1 MMAQFLLFFRTGYR
15 SLLVHKF
22 RSFLSVL
29 GIVCG
34 VMAVM
39 SMISTGEG
47 AKQEVLSRIEKMGL
61 KNIYIRQ
68 VALTEELQKQIDER
82 KSYGLSLFDVERLQ
96 LSTPAIVQIGAVME
110 PLLTPVGTGSD
121 ITPKIIKCTGNY
133 GELLG
138 LKMKE
143 GRFLGEQDSY
153 NDNLV
158 CVLGSSLADRL
169 KRGGQIGQHIRM
181 NDHLYKV
188 VGIITHYDINTMQ
201 TTKVSNEDFN
211 NMIFL
216 PLNIPKNSNNVYP
229 SSDSH
234 SSLVQI
240 IVEVDSRENVESVV
254 RLIRRTLALSHNN
267 VLDYNL
273 IVPLELLSQSLGTQ
287 RIFNLVLV
295 VIGGI
300 SLLVGGIGIMNIMLA
315 TVTERKREI
324 GVRRALGATEKD
336 IAYQFLT
343 ESLLLTICGGGLG
356 LAAGYICVNVIEVMA
371 GWPIKITVWAMFGPF
386 FLACAT
392 GIFFGLYPAIRAAK
406 MDPIQALRTV

>member
-1 MMAQFLLFFRTGYR
+1 MLFFRTGYR

-39 SMISTGEG
+39 AMISTGEG
-47 AKQEVLSRIEKMGL
+47 AKQEVLGRIEKMGL
-61 KNIYIRQ
+61 KNIYIEQ
-68 VALTEELQKQIDER
+68 IELTEELKKQIDEK

-96 LSTPAIVQIGAVME
+96 LLTPAIIQIGAVME
-110 PLLTPVGTGSD
+110 ALLTPVGTSID

-133 GELLG
+133 GQLLG
-138 LKMKE
+138 LKVDE
-143 GRFLGEQDSY
+143 GRFLSEQDSY
-153 NDNLV
+153 NNNLV

-169 KRGGQIGQHIRM
+169 NKDGGIGHHIRM
-181 NDHLYKV
+181 NNHLYKV
-188 VGIITHYDINTMQ
+188 IGILTHYDIDTMQ
-201 TTKVSNEDFN
+201 TTKVSNENFN

-216 PLNIPKNSNNVYP
+216 PLNIQKNSNNVYP
-229 SSDSH
+229 SADNH

-240 IVEVDSRENVESVV
+240 IVEVDSRENVESVAK
-254 RLIRRTLALSHNN
+254 LIRRTLALSHNN

-273 IVPLELLSQSLGTQ
+273 IVPLELLSQSLATQ

-315 TVTERKREI
+315 TVTERRREI
-324 GVRRALGATEKD
+324 GVRRAVGATERD

-343 ESLLLTICGGGLG
+343 ESLLLTMCGGLIG
-356 LAAGYICVNVIEVMA
+356 LAAGYICVNAIEIMA
-371 GWPIKITVWAMFGPF
+371 GWPIKITALAMFGPF
-386 FLACAT
+386 FLACVT
-392 GIFFGLYPAIRAAK
+392 GIFFGLYPAIQAAR

>member
-1 MMAQFLLFFRTGYR
+1 MTVQFLLLFQTGYR

-47 AKQEVLSRIEKMGL
+47 AKQEVLGRIEKMGL

-68 VALTEELQKQIDER
+68 VVLTEELKKQVDEK

-96 LSTPAIVQIGAVME
+96 LLTPAIVQIGAVMD
-110 PLLTPVGTGSD
+110 PLLTPVGTGSG

-143 GRFLGEQDSY
+143 GRFLSEQDSY
-153 NDNLV
+153 NNNLV

-169 KRGGQIGQHIRM
+169 GKEGRMGQHIRM
-181 NDHLYKV
+181 NEHLYKV
-188 VGIITHYDINTMQ
+188 IGIITHYDIDTTQ
-201 TTKVSNEDFN
+201 TTKVSNENFN

-216 PLNIPKNSNNVYP
+216 PLNIEKNSNNVYP
-229 SSDSH
+229 SDDNH
-234 SSLVQI
+234 SSLTQI

-254 RLIRRTLALSHNN
+254 ELIRRTLALSHNK

-273 IVPLELLSQSLGTQ
+273 IVPLELLSQSLATQ

-295 VIGGI
+295 VIGGDF
-300 SLLVGGIGIMNIMLA
+300 SAGGRNWYN
-315 TVTERKREI
+315 E
-324 GVRRALGATEKD
+324 
-336 IAYQFLT
+336 YH
-343 ESLLLTICGGGLG
+343 
-356 LAAGYICVNVIEVMA
+356 AGNS
-371 GWPIKITVWAMFGPF
+371 
-386 FLACAT
+386 
-392 GIFFGLYPAIRAAK
+392 
-406 MDPIQALRTV
+406 DRT

>member
-1 MMAQFLLFFRTGYR
+1 MIVQSLLFFRTGYR
-15 SLLVHKF
+15 SLLIHKF

-68 VALTEELQKQIDER
+68 VALTEELKKQIDER
-82 KSYGLSLFDVERLQ
+82 KSYGLSLFDVERLR
-96 LSTPAIVQIGAVME
+96 LLTPAIVQIGAVME

-133 GELLG
+133 SELLG

-143 GRFLGEQDSY
+143 GRFLSEQDSY
-153 NDNLV
+153 NNNLV

-169 KRGGQIGQHIRM
+169 NRGGQIGQHIRM
-181 NDHLYKV
+181 NDRLYKV
-188 VGIITHYDINTMQ
+188 VGIITHYDINTVQ

-216 PLNIPKNSNNVYP
+216 PLNIAKNSNNVYP
-229 SSDSH
+229 SSDNH

-240 IVEVDSRENVESVV
+240 IIEVDSRENVESVV

-267 VLDYNL
+267 VLDYLNL
-273 IVPLELLSQSLGTQ
+273 FELNNYKHKNISALSNGMRQKV
-287 RIFNLVLV
+287 NL
-295 VIGGI
+295 
-300 SLLVGGIGIMNIMLA
+300 MQA
-315 TVTERKREI
+315 
-324 GVRRALGATEKD
+324 
-336 IAYQFLT
+336 FLHY
-343 ESLLLTICGGGLG
+343 SV
-356 LAAGYICVNVIEVMA
+356 ANANSH
-371 GWPIKITVWAMFGPF
+371 P
-386 FLACAT
+386 
-392 GIFFGLYPAIRAAK
+392 
-406 MDPIQALRTV
+406 